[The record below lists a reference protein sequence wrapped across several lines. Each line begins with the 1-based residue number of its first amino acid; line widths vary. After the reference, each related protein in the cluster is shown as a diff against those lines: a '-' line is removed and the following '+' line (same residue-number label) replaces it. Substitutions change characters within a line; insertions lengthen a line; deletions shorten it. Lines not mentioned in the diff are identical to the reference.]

1 MEKCLSKVRPLPF
14 EKWDNEKF
22 VVRYNVVE
30 LPDVDAE
37 GVEQGVKYEYNEVVV
52 AEVSRKCIID
62 ALVRERYDFADEIA
76 LAFDRKSNAEDK
88 ATHESY
94 VAECKKIADEILAN
108 E

>member
-1 MEKCLSKVRPLPF
+1 MEKYSSKVRPLPF

-22 VVRYNVVE
+22 VVRFHVEE
-30 LPDVDAE
+30 LPDED
-37 GVEQGVKYEYNEVVV
+37 GGVKYEYNEVVV

-76 LAFDRKSNAEDK
+76 LAFDRKANAEDK
-88 ATHESY
+88 AAHEAY

>member
-1 MEKCLSKVRPLPF
+1 MEKCSSKVRPLPF

-76 LAFDRKSNAEDK
+76 LAFDRKANVEDK
-88 ATHESY
+88 AAHEAY